1 MRIGRRQFAWTGGI
15 LLGTRG
21 ALADAG
27 DLFARI
33 GRAREHVHTLQG
45 PFEQVRTIG
54 LLATDVRSHGR
65 LALVRPDRLRW
76 ELDPPD
82 DVTFWVGPEG
92 LAFRSAHGRGSVRSA
107 GGGIGVALADLRAL
121 FGGDLTGLQARWE
134 LHVTR
139 DDAAGAEFEA
149 SPRPGAIEHLQHIRF
164 SLAPDLARPTH
175 VLLVEGPRD
184 RTLIDFGAVVVN
196 APVDDARMRPPT

>member
-1 MRIGRRQFAWTGGI
+1 MTIGRRQFAVGAGM
-15 LLGTRG
+15 LLGTRR
-21 ALADAG
+21 ARADAG

-33 GRAREHVHTLQG
+33 ARAREHMRTLEG

-54 LLATDVRSHGR
+54 LLATDVRSRGR

-92 LAFRSAHGRGSVRSA
+92 LAFKSAHGRGAVRNA
-107 GGGIGVALADLRAL
+107 GAGIGVALADLRTL
-121 FGGDLTGLQARWE
+121 LGGDLTGLRARWE
-134 LHVTR
+134 LQVTR

-149 SPRPGAIEHLQHIRF
+149 TPRPGAIEHLQRIRF
-164 SLAPDLARPTH
+164 SLDPDLARPTH

-184 RTLIDFGAVVVN
+184 RTRIDFGTLAVN
-196 APVDDARMRPPT
+196 GIVDDARMRPPT